1 MPAPRRPRYASDP
14 PALSPQTSLSL
25 PSESDDGRVRSAE
38 VKDGHLLP
46 ALDASYGRGSNE
58 LEHPLV
64 EAYRSECSGKDSQH
78 SPLRDAYVAASPP
91 RNERLGPA
99 LIMKSM
105 ASPEMP
111 RPQFSPKIGR
121 RSGSSHAC
129 YGARSGGSPPRNLI
143 MKSRRA
149 PAQLSRAVPWTC
161 ACSRAATRRRPVR
174 SGASRRRR
182 R

>member
-46 ALDASYGRGSNE
+46 ALDSSYGRGSNE

-64 EAYRSECSGKDSQH
+64 EAYRSECSGKDSQA

-91 RNERLGPA
+91 KNEQVPPA
-99 LIMKSM
+99 LILNKCH
-105 ASPEMP
+105 
-111 RPQFSPKIGR
+111 R
-121 RSGSSHAC
+121 
-129 YGARSGGSPPRNLI
+129 L
-143 MKSRRA
+143 
-149 PAQLSRAVPWTC
+149 
-161 ACSRAATRRRPVR
+161 
-174 SGASRRRR
+174 
-182 R
+182 